1 MFFLPISMI
10 SDLVVNGGG
19 CEEPEE
25 GHVFI
30 RVLIN
35 ASHENVGEPF
45 YLAEWGNDLI
55 PFSHV
60 LITKR
65 SMIIGYPYR
74 VLQVVG

>member
-1 MFFLPISMI
+1 
-10 SDLVVNGGG
+10 VNGGG

-25 GHVFI
+25 GHVLNCVPI
-30 RVLIN
+30 K
-35 ASHENVGEPF
+35 ASPENVGEPF

-60 LITKR
+60 LITRR
-65 SMIIGYPYR
+65 SMVIGYPYR